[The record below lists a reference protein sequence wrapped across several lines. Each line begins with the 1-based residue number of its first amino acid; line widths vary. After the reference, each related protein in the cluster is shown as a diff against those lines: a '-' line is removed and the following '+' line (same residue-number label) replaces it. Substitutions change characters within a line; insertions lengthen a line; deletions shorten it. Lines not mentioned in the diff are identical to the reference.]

1 MKHYQD
7 TKTGQIYAF
16 EDNINP
22 YKLNNRNLPIKTL
35 TDNVKEK
42 PNENYIW
49 YKGDWVHKNE
59 VPKNYSEPISEIP
72 CFSPAWVSF
81 LFPVGTIVVNDS
93 VNLDIDLNQI
103 NSNQYNWK
111 EFSKIILSLPDINGN
126 DLPILVTVDGAVML
140 PNCEKYYSKKIAF
153 EEINKIRGALFLG
166 GLLIPQVDIEEI
178 YQGKVEEGGRYS
190 FLYNPSFHNRIRLGG
205 SSISERISIANLNK
219 IKVDKLKQS
228 YNIGRNFFTIQTELN
243 FLIKGYFDLLGYSS
257 SALLN
262 LWIVVEKAIDKIW
275 ENQKDTQDRK
285 MLKKIKYNDRDI
297 DRKIL
302 FLRENNTLED
312 KNFQVLNNARE
323 KRNDLIH
330 SAIIPEIKVVEK
342 LWVVLFDLI
351 KIAYNF
357 ELNDLKNETVVKD
370 NKQKEIFNRRN
381 KNYLDETV
389 SVKRNFDDWKLSLEN

>member
-7 TKTGQIYAF
+7 TKTGQVYAF
-16 EDNINP
+16 EEHIDP
-22 YKLNNRNLPIKTL
+22 FKLNNRNLPIQTL
-35 TDNVKEK
+35 SDKVKEK
-42 PNENYIW
+42 PNDDCFW

-59 VPKNYSEPISEIP
+59 LPKEYIEPVSDVP

-81 LFPVGTIVVNDS
+81 LFPVGTIIVDDS
-93 VNLDIDLNQI
+93 VDLDIDLRQI
-103 NSNQYNWK
+103 NSNTYNWK
-111 EFSKIILSLPDINGN
+111 EFSKIIVSLPDINDN
-126 DLPILVTVDGAVML
+126 ELPILLTVDGAIMI

-190 FLYNPSFHNRIRLGG
+190 FLFTPSFHNRIRLGV
-205 SSISERISIANLNK
+205 SSISERISIANLNE
-219 IKVDKLKQS
+219 IKVDNIKQS
-228 YNIGRNFFTIQTELN
+228 YNIGRNFLIIQTELN

-257 SALLN
+257 SALLS

-285 MLKKIKYNDRDI
+285 MLKKIKYNDKSI
-297 DRKIL
+297 ERKIL
-302 FLRENNTLED
+302 FLRENNTLEE
-312 KNFQVLNNARE
+312 KNFQVLNIARE

-330 SAIIPEIKVVEK
+330 SAIIPEIKDVEK

-357 ELNDLKNETVVKD
+357 ELNDLKNKTVVKD

-389 SVKRNFDDWKLSLEN
+389 SVKRNFDDWMSSI